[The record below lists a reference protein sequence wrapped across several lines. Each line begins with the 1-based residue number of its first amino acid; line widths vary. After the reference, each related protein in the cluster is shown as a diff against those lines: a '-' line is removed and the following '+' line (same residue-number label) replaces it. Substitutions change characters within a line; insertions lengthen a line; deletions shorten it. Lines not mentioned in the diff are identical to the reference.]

1 LRTVGP
7 SRSTWAVAVT
17 LFAVSSFYI
26 SSSAF
31 VFSNELQHLI
41 PDNSW
46 PNNPYSN
53 NAIKREWPDG
63 PNKTFLENL
72 QRPDN
77 DKHPNRDRNS
87 QSCCD
92 AADTV
97 QTTFKVEFGEGKH
110 PEDRWYAFING
121 EWVLVPP
128 EKVVSDYAPDGQAF
142 LFMLAGKIE
151 CFVRPKGGL

>member
-1 LRTVGP
+1 M
-7 SRSTWAVAVT
+7 S
-17 LFAVSSFYI
+17 LFDP
-26 SSSAF
+26 SSAAF
-31 VFSNELQHLI
+31 AYSNELQHVI

-77 DKHPNRDRNS
+77 HKYLNRDKNS

-92 AADTV
+92 AGDTV

-110 PEDRWYAFING
+110 PEDRWYALING
-121 EWVLVPP
+121 EWVPVPS
-128 EKVVSDYAPDGQAF
+128 EKIVPDFAPDGQAYLF
-142 LFMLAGKIE
+142 LLAGTIQ

>member
-1 LRTVGP
+1 MRTVRP

-26 SSSAF
+26 SSSAL

-77 DKHPNRDRNS
+77 DKHPNRDRTS